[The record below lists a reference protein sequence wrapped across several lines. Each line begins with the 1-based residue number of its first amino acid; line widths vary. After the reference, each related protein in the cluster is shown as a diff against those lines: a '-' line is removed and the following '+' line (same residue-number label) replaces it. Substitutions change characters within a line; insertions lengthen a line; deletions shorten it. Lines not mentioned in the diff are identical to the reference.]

1 MAEPSPAPVAT
12 PAPASAL
19 LLLLADS
26 RLPAGGHAHSGGAE
40 AAVGAGMVY
49 DEQTL
54 LDFLDGRLQ
63 TAGLV
68 AAALAAA
75 ACAAMTA
82 EDATGEPPAA
92 ASRLGALDTEADAR
106 TPSPALRAAS
116 RAQGRGLLRAA
127 AALVTAPLPLGRPD
141 PHHPVV
147 LGATAGALGLLPAQ
161 AGLLAASGAV
171 SGPASA
177 ALRLLGLDPLGV
189 TRVQAAL
196 AGAIDRVAQAAA
208 CAAGV
213 GGEHLPA
220 LAAPM
225 LDLLAER
232 HAARPV
238 RLFAS

>member
-1 MAEPSPAPVAT
+1 MPA
-12 PAPASAL
+12 PAPASASAV

-26 RLPAGGHAHSGGAE
+26 RLPAGGHAHSGGVE
-40 AAVGAGMVY
+40 AAVGAGLVH
-49 DEQTL
+49 DEQSL

-75 ACAAMTA
+75 ACAAV
-82 EDATGEPPAA
+82 TGVPGAGPVEPPLAG
-92 ASRLGALDTEADAR
+92 SRLAALDAEADAR

-116 RAQGRGLLRAA
+116 RAQGRALLRAA
-127 AALVTAPLPLGRPD
+127 AALVSAPLPVGRPD
-141 PHHPVV
+141 PHHAVV
-147 LGATAGALGLLPAQ
+147 LGATAAALGLPPHQ
-161 AGLLAASGAV
+161 AGLLAASAAV

-189 TRVQAAL
+189 TRVQAEL
-196 AGAIDRVAQAAA
+196 AGAIDRVARVVAR
-208 CAAGV
+208 CPGS
-213 GGEHLPA
+213 GGERLPA
-220 LAAPM
+220 SAAPM

-232 HAARPV
+232 HAARQV